1 MFCSSEEVTNI
12 YLSFPIPRS
21 VRFQTFRF
29 PYQNLGFSLVGF
41 TAFHTTCFQ
50 VVSSLWHFM
59 TNTTIT
65 EVLGCLVAVRFL
77 YYRLFF
83 PCTRA
88 LQSSQIVRAW
98 TFLYIAK
105 NAAFVKI
112 LFLIF
117 FSIYNLF

>member
-12 YLSFPIPRS
+12 YLSFSIPRS

-98 TFLYIAK
+98 TFLYMSVHAAIAQ
-105 NAAFVKI
+105 I
-112 LFLIF
+112 SLQSTHSLI
-117 FSIYNLF
+117 II